1 MRSFRY
7 LLIAALVAVMAACA
21 GNAQQEPQ
29 LVVAPLGSNALT
41 TTGMTR
47 AELEDHVRRFADR
60 YFTRIAIA
68 TNQLAKNTTS
78 DEHANLMHD
87 WKTVSQTAVVDIA
100 IGPNAVT
107 NLLDMMALTRLSR
120 LVVENYWVPE
130 VFGEELGSEFQR
142 AFVDLESDIWTVA
155 DDVLTQQQQDDLGVL
170 VDDWHAE
177 NPDQYY
183 PWYIRLSNFSGQRAA
198 SLAAVQQSDG
208 MLKEV
213 ARARE
218 AAEEIQAFGERV
230 LFYLQ
235 RAPMITSNEF
245 ESGVGDVL
253 NRPQVARLLNDTEH
267 FVESVDRFVQ
277 MVEDLPEERLAI
289 VDQFMD
295 RLADERLAMFQDVSD
310 VEPGLRQVLT
320 DLQPVLDSLEH
331 IMELSKVKDPDSRP
345 FDANEYKALVAESA
359 VTAAELRLLVQSATE
374 LLAGVSDARPFVDAI
389 VEAEKT
395 VGDRVFYQ
403 LVALIFI
410 FFATLLIYRMIANRV
425 LRK

>member
-1 MRSFRY
+1 MRSSRY
-7 LLIAALVAVMAACA
+7 LLITVLVAVMAACA

-68 TNQLAKNTTS
+68 TNELAQNTTS
-78 DEHANLMHD
+78 DEHASLMHD
-87 WKTVSQTAVVDIA
+87 WKAVSQTAVVDIA

-142 AFVDLESDIWTVA
+142 AFVDLENDIWTVA
-155 DDVLTQQQQDDLGVL
+155 DDVLTQRQQDDLGVL

-198 SLAAVQQSDG
+198 SLAAVQRSGG

-245 ESGVGDVL
+245 ESGIGDVL
-253 NRPQVARLLNDTEH
+253 NRPQVARLLDDTAR
-267 FVESVDRFVQ
+267 FVTSVDRLVQ
-277 MVEDLPEERLAI
+277 MIEDLPEERLAI

-295 RLADERLAMFQDVSD
+295 RLADERLAMFRDVSD

-320 DLQPVLDSLEH
+320 DLQPALDSLER
-331 IMELSKVKDPDSRP
+331 IMELSKLKDPDSRP
-345 FDANEYKALVAESA
+345 FDVNEYRALVADSA
-359 VTAAELRLLVQSATE
+359 VTAAELRLLVQSATA
-374 LLAGVSDARPFVDAI
+374 LLAGVSDARPLVDAI

-395 VGDRVFYQ
+395 VADRVFYQ
-403 LVALIFI
+403 LVTLIFI
-410 FFATLLIYRMIANRV
+410 FFITLLLYRVIASRV